1 MVSTKLAVTFIV
13 ISLIV
18 NVIVAGAC
26 SILLFINFTP
36 FTNSFGDDTTARQ
49 ILSCIYLSIATI
61 SFYALARSLYQYYQ
75 KSKSNAL
82 ETLQWVGWGLF
93 PIQIVYKLLTVVIVL
108 DKKAPVIWVNLAIAI
123 LHSISLFL
131 YTKKVHL

>member
-26 SILLFINFTP
+26 SILLFINFIP

-61 SFYALARSLYQYYQ
+61 SFYALGRSLYQYYQ
-75 KSKSNAL
+75 KSKSDAL
-82 ETLQWVGWGLF
+82 QTLQWIGWGLF
-93 PIQIVYKLLTVVIVL
+93 PMQIIYKLLTVVIVL

-123 LHSISLFL
+123 LHSTSLFL
-131 YTKKVHL
+131 STKKVHL